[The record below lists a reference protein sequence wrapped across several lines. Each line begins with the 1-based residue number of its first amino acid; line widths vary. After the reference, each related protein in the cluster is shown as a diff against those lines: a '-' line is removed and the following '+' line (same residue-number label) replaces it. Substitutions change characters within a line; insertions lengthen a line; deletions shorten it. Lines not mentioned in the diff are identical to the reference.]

1 MNTSEYTKIT
11 PAVMKAFA
19 LGYHSGRVVGVEENP
34 YSQVTYADEYKAY
47 ADGFEAGAA
56 DFAAY

>member
-1 MNTSEYTKIT
+1 
-11 PAVMKAFA
+11 MKAFA
-19 LGYHSGRVVGVEENP
+19 LGYHAGRVVGVEENP

>member
-1 MNTSEYTKIT
+1 MNMAEYTKIT

-19 LGYHSGRVVGVEENP
+19 LGYHAGRNVGVEENP

-47 ADGFEAGAA
+47 GDGFEAGTT